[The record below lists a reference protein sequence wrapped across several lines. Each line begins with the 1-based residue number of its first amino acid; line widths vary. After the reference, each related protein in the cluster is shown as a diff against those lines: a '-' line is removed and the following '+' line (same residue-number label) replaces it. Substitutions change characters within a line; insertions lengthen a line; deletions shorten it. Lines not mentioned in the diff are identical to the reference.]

1 MNMKKAAYFV
11 IAFFLIIN
19 IAGCA
24 GVQRKFTRKKKETV
38 KMPRIYQVKK
48 YDRKPSPELYKK
60 HYVYWESFQSEM
72 IMTLGQNNKKNLV
85 CIEHILSNLSDMQ
98 SMLLPEKAAE
108 LEIHITRL
116 AKIKDILKKEDLTTF
131 NRNYIMMTL
140 ERESRY
146 IKRGFVYK
154 KVKNS
159 LRTSYEDEPG
169 AAPDQPKAQEVT
181 DGQSQPKAE

>member
-1 MNMKKAAYFV
+1 MKRIAYFAV
-11 IAFFLIIN
+11 AFFLIIN

-24 GVQRKFTRKKKETV
+24 GLQKKFTRKKKETV

-48 YDRKPSPELYKK
+48 YDSKPTPELYKK

-72 IMTLGQNNKKNLV
+72 IMTLGQNRKKNMM
-85 CIEHILSNLSDMQ
+85 CIEHILSNLIDMQ
-98 SMLLPEKAAE
+98 NMLMPEKAAE

-116 AKIKDILKKEDLTTF
+116 SKIRDILKKEDLTTF

-146 IKRGFVYK
+146 IKRGFVYS
-154 KVKNS
+154 KVKNN
-159 LRTSYEDEPG
+159 LRTSYEEESK
-169 AAPDQPKAQEVT
+169 AAPGLKSAEEVT